1 MEHVIGLF
9 IIRKISIPLGL
20 LIDYFRLRKAK
31 KQKRVGIEN
40 ILFPAVLLFLVFSYT
55 YRFDFD
61 LYDKIMVFFIFPLYF
76 VYQSVIFFKNR
87 VSKKENYKYIL
98 LLLFFIG
105 TQVLYIVSV

>member
-1 MEHVIGLF
+1 MEHEIGLF

-20 LIDYFRLRKAK
+20 LIHYFSLRKAK
-31 KQKRVGIEN
+31 SQKKIDIGN
-40 ILFPAVLLFLVFSYT
+40 ILFPAVLFFLVFSYT

-61 LYDKIMVFFIFPLYF
+61 VYDKIMVFFVFPLYF

-87 VSKKENYKYIL
+87 INKKENYKYIM
-98 LLLFFIG
+98 LLLFFIA